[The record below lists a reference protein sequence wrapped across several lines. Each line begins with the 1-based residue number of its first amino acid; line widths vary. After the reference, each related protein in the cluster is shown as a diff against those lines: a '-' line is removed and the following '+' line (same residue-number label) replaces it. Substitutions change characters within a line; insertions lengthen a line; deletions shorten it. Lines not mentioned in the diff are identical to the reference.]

1 MDYISTDFD
10 ADSSSHFWF
19 ITLTDGGIDTGT
31 HTEKSEETNEY
42 LGPPAAW
49 GNQWF
54 GLLLGCVLSVDC
66 AGCCFRSTVATMTYL
81 TLQGARCRASLPP
94 RRRRPKEAPPPALV
108 GGMWAARRRGWSLL
122 LRLTP
127 LATPQISSRSAAYMY
142 TVARIFAT
150 QTLVNSPLYDVTGV
164 CLSIVVL

>member
-66 AGCCFRSTVATMTYL
+66 AGCFGML
-81 TLQGARCRASLPP
+81 LQKHGGNDDVLDTARCPLSRQPPSPASSSPGGAAAGAGG
-94 RRRRPKEAPPPALV
+94 RNV
-108 GGMWAARRRGWSLL
+108 GGKTTWVVPAATSNVVGNASNKLK
-122 LRLTP
+122 
-127 LATPQISSRSAAYMY
+127 
-142 TVARIFAT
+142 VGC
-150 QTLVNSPLYDVTGV
+150 LYVH
-164 CLSIVVL
+164 CC